1 MSNRPL
7 SDTVGY
13 LMVRVCRAHRYAAS
27 VMLADHGLYIGQEI
41 LLMHLWEQD
50 GRSQSE
56 LADLM
61 EVEPPTLTKMLNR
74 LERSGL
80 LERQRDALDARVYR
94 VYLTEAGRA
103 LEEPI
108 RRLWQELEVR
118 ITAHFTLEEQIILRR
133 LLMQIRHNF
142 DELI

>member
-1 MSNRPL
+1 
-7 SDTVGY
+7 
-13 LMVRVCRAHRYAAS
+13 
-27 VMLADHGLYIGQEI
+27 MLADHGLYIGQEI